1 MRRPNRRWLV
11 FLVTALLASAIDLT
25 ASWLLRNP
33 GPGTTGRVA
42 IALMPLP
49 GDIALILLVLGAIRT
64 LDEFQKRVHFEA
76 IAVAFL
82 STGVAVFVYGYL
94 QQAQV
99 VGSLNAGLVWAFM
112 LIFYAIGYVVAAR
125 HYR

>member
-1 MRRPNRRWLV
+1 M
-11 FLVTALLASAIDLT
+11 
-25 ASWLLRNP
+25 
-33 GPGTTGRVA
+33 GRVA

-49 GDIALILLVLGAIRT
+49 GDIVLILLVLRAIRT

-112 LIFYAIGYVVAAR
+112 LIFYAIGYVVAVR

>member
-1 MRRPNRRWLV
+1 MLRLNRRWIV
-11 FLVTALLASAIDLT
+11 FLVTAVLASAIDLV

>member
-1 MRRPNRRWLV
+1 MPRLNRRWIV
-11 FLVTALLASAIDLT
+11 FLVTALLASAIDLV
-25 ASWLLRNP
+25 ASWLLRNA
-33 GPGTTGRVA
+33 GPGTMGRVA

-49 GDIALILLVLGAIRT
+49 GDIVLILLVLRAIRT

-112 LIFYAIGYVVAAR
+112 LIFYAVGYVVAVR